1 MWENFPRTCGC
12 AANILKVNKVDRKI
26 HELIAEQYL
35 EVISTDDGG
44 WVVNLVMESM
54 PPFISCNDT
63 TLKHCL
69 GAFRTMKEGDEFAD
83 SFRFLYDKSIF
94 KYELM

>member
-1 MWENFPRTCGC
+1 MN
-12 AANILKVNKVDRKI
+12 RKI

-35 EVISTDDGG
+35 EVVSTDDGG
-44 WVVNLVMESM
+44 WVVNLVMESI
-54 PPFISCNDT
+54 PSFISRSDT

-69 GAFRTMKEGDEFAD
+69 GTFRTMKEGDEFAD

>member
-1 MWENFPRTCGC
+1 MILEMKK
-12 AANILKVNKVDRKI
+12 NIHD
-26 HELIAEQYL
+26 LIAEQYL
-35 EVISTDDGG
+35 EVLATDDGA

-54 PPFISCNDT
+54 PSFVTAGDT
-63 TLKHCL
+63 TLKYCL
-69 GAFRTMKEGDEFAD
+69 GTFRTMEEGDEFAD